1 MFDNYLK
8 SAIRSITKNK
18 FYSVLNAIG
27 LAIGIS
33 AFIFIFLY
41 VRNEVTYDQ
50 YHEKADR
57 IFRIESDFTIS
68 QKHDQF
74 AIVPIPMAPAM
85 KLEIPGIEAFCRFDE
100 VGNSLFRHGDKEFY
114 EENFFFADSTV
125 FDVFT
130 YNLLLGNPKSC
141 LTEPFS
147 IVISESIAR
156 KFFGTENPMGLIM
169 ESGSGRKYKVTGVME
184 DVPKNSHLH
193 FDALLSASTLASIV
207 GPDNFNSMEPGRFWN
222 IGVYAFL
229 LLSENTSIDDI
240 HQKFKAVYDKYMK
253 AVGDSFNA
261 SFNLMTTPLVE
272 THFSKNLSSD
282 RPKGN
287 MSYIYIFSV
296 VAIFIL
302 LIAAINYMNMATA
315 RSAKRAREVGIRKVA
330 GAYKNQLIGQ
340 FLTESTLLAF
350 FSLIIAIILVYILL
364 PDFNTLS
371 GKQLEF
377 DLIGQPGLFLFILV
391 VTLFIGLVSGS
402 YPAFFLSSF
411 KPVTV
416 IKGTGFEKGAKGGW
430 LRKILVVLQFSIAII
445 MIIGTFVVSNQLS
458 FLRHKDLGFQKDN
471 MIVLELQDSAFRSR
485 VSTFKEE
492 LLKNSSI
499 LSVTNSTGI
508 PGNNSWIQVMRV
520 EKDTARIDIA
530 MILTIVD
537 YDYLK
542 TYGIEIVEGRDFDK
556 NMGTDAEE
564 AVIVNETTVKEFGW
578 GDKALGK
585 KIHYG
590 FELDGTGGRMLKV
603 IGVVKDFHFNS
614 LHNKVVP
621 IMIFLSDFNKYYLSL
636 RVNPENFDQTK
647 EYIETKWNEMGAKRP
662 FDYEWLKD
670 TWDGMYESEQKL
682 GVIFTVA
689 SALTI
694 FIALLGLLGLS
705 SFVAEQK
712 TKEIGIRK
720 VMGATFGNI
729 LLLLYREFVY
739 LILIAFAIAIPLA
752 WWQLSNWLDASFVYH
767 VSVSFLTILSAGFLA
782 IFISLLTIS
791 FHSVKAGMSN
801 PVDAIKYE

>member
-1 MFDNYLK
+1 MFENYLK
-8 SAIRSITKNK
+8 SAIRNITKNK
-18 FYSVLNAIG
+18 FYSALNILGLAIG
-27 LAIGIS
+27 LA

-41 VRNEVTYDQ
+41 VSNEVTYDQ
-50 YHEKADR
+50 YHEKASR
-57 IFRIESDFTIS
+57 IYRIESDFTIS

-85 KLEIPGIEAFCRFDE
+85 KLEIPGIETFCRFDE
-100 VGNSLFRHGDKEFY
+100 VGNSLFRYGDKEFY
-114 EENFFFADSTV
+114 EEDFFFADSTV
-125 FDVFT
+125 FDIFT
-130 YNLLLGNPKSC
+130 YKLISGNPSKC

-147 IVISESIAR
+147 IVISETIAK

-169 ESGSGRKYKVTGVME
+169 ESGSGRKYKVSAVME

-222 IGVYAFL
+222 IGVYTFL
-229 LLSENTSIDDI
+229 LLSENTTIESI
-240 HQKFKAVYDKYMK
+240 HQNFKAVYDKYMK

-261 SFNLMTTPLVE
+261 SFNLMTTPLTE

-340 FLTESTLLAF
+340 FLSESTILALI
-350 FSLIIAIILVYILL
+350 SLFISILIVYLLL

-377 DLIGQPGLFLFILV
+377 DLIRQPGLFLFILV
-391 VTLFIGLVSGS
+391 VTLFIGLISGS
-402 YPAFFLSSF
+402 YPAFYLSSF

-416 IKGTGFEKGAKGGW
+416 IKGSSGDKGGKGGL

-445 MIIGTFVVSNQLS
+445 MIIGTLVVSNQLS
-458 FLRHKDLGFQKDN
+458 FLRNKDLGFHKDN
-471 MIVLELQDSAFRSR
+471 MIVLELQDSSFRSR
-485 VSTFKEE
+485 VATFKEE
-492 LLKNSSI
+492 LLKNSNI

-508 PGNNSWIQVMRV
+508 PGNNGWIQVMRV

-556 NMGTDAEE
+556 NMGTDAAE

-614 LHNKVVP
+614 LHNKVEP
-621 IMIFLSDFNKYYLSL
+621 IMMFLSDFNKYYLSL
-636 RVNPENFDQTK
+636 RVNPGNFDATK
-647 EYIETKWNEMGAKRP
+647 EFVEAKWNELGAKRP

-689 SALTI
+689 TVLTI

-729 LLLLYREFVY
+729 LLLLYREFIY
-739 LILIAFAIAIPLA
+739 LILIAFAIAIPVA
-752 WWQLSNWLDASFVYH
+752 WWQLSNWLDSSFVYH
-767 VSVSFLTILSAGFLA
+767 ISVSIVTIILAGFLA
-782 IFISLLTIS
+782 MLISMLTIS
-791 FHSVKAGMSN
+791 FHTLKAGMSN
-801 PVDAIKYE
+801 PVNAIKYE